1 MNNNYRKCMTRKG
14 ACTCFII
21 FVAIYFIFRT
31 GVYLNNE
38 RRVISFFNDPP
49 KSLWIFNGKH
59 YQRSTLWNFHDKS
72 LFAVTLVRNK
82 ARFLKEW
89 VDFHLKQGIEFIF
102 IYTHNASDVETEL
115 VLMPYI
121 KSKKVALID
130 AERAFPELCSQNYPR
145 FEHWFAWCQCEV
157 FNQALH
163 VLRIS
168 LPRHDRNKW
177 LAVFD
182 VDEFIYGHSKCL
194 HKTLTEDIPQHI
206 DSVQVQGYS
215 FGTSGFEN
223 NSQFENII
231 DTHLRRSS
239 VDIIY
244 KSISRVWNINIEYTG
259 VHLPH
264 CIIFFLCEYMMLPIV
279 NPYIHFNHYQ
289 YISMEEHRQKIA
301 MNANNHYREVYRD
314 TRHQNE
320 LNSVFDNR
328 ILNASLAC

>member
-1 MNNNYRKCMTRKG
+1 
-14 ACTCFII
+14 
-21 FVAIYFIFRT
+21 
-31 GVYLNNE
+31 
-38 RRVISFFNDPP
+38 
-49 KSLWIFNGKH
+49 
-59 YQRSTLWNFHDKS
+59 
-72 LFAVTLVRNK
+72 VTLVRNK

-89 VDFHLKQGIEFIF
+89 IDFHLKQGIDFIF
-102 IYTHNASDVETEL
+102 VYTHNASDVDTEL

-130 AERAFPELCSQNYPR
+130 AERAFPELCSQDYPR

-163 VLRIS
+163 ILRIS
-168 LPRHDRNKW
+168 LPRRDLNKW

-194 HKTLTEDIPQHI
+194 RETLQEDIPKHI

-223 NSQFENII
+223 NSQFKNVI
-231 DTHLRRSS
+231 DTHLHRSS
-239 VDIIY
+239 IDSIY
-244 KSISRVWNINIEYTG
+244 KSVSRIWNINLEYNS
-259 VHLPH
+259 VHHPH
-264 CIIFFLCEYMMLPIV
+264 CIIPFLCEYMMLPMV

-301 MNANNHYREVYRD
+301 MNANDRYKQVYKDIR
-314 TRHQNE
+314 RQNE
-320 LNSVFDNR
+320 LNSVFDDM
-328 ILNASLAC
+328 ILNVSSAAC